1 MKIFV
6 SWSGDRS
13 QALATAIREWL
24 PLVLHYAEPWVSK
37 SDINAG
43 ERWGLEIAKEL
54 DGSGFGISCIT
65 AENVS
70 APWLLFEAGALA
82 RSLAEGRV
90 VPLLLGLDFSDISG
104 PIAQFQ
110 AKKADRL
117 GLLETVTA
125 INAVATTPVPEPKL
139 AQLFEALWPGLEAK
153 IEEIPNSV
161 KTVKSR
167 PQGEILEELV
177 SSVRSLDLRLREDDD
192 GRFLRGSKRGHMR
205 SVMLQDLIFGG
216 REPPSS
222 TSVLMAASLFRDEFP
237 WVYELASRLAKE
249 IGDGNLQAAR
259 KTARMLHE
267 SVTTLTRSPLGHEF
281 AGRNMHML
289 LDVMDRALGHAE
301 ATKAPTKV
309 RQPTA
314 QTKGDTGIREA

>member
-1 MKIFV
+1 MKVFV

-13 QALATAIREWL
+13 QSLATAIREWL

-43 ERWGLEIAKEL
+43 DRWGLEIAKEL

-110 AKKADRL
+110 AKKADRV
-117 GLLETVTA
+117 GLLETVNA
-125 INAVATTPVPEPKL
+125 INAVAATPVPEPKL
-139 AQLFEALWPGLEAK
+139 TQLFDALWPTLEAK
-153 IEEIPNSV
+153 IEEIPQSE
-161 KTVKSR
+161 KTVRSR

-177 SSVRSLDLRLREDDD
+177 SSVRSLDLRMREDADD
-192 GRFLRGSKRGHMR
+192 GRILRGSKRARMR
-205 SVMLQDLIFGG
+205 SVMLEDVIFSG
-216 REPPSS
+216 REPPGA
-222 TSVLMAASLFRDEFP
+222 TAILMAASVYRDDFP
-237 WVYELASRLAKE
+237 WIYELASKLAQE
-249 IGDGNLQAAR
+249 INGGNLQSAR
-259 KTARMLHE
+259 KTVRMLHD
-267 SVTTLTRSPLGHEF
+267 SILTVTHSPMSHELL
-281 AGRNMHML
+281 GRNMHMM
-289 LDVMDRALGHAE
+289 LDVMERTLGHAE
-301 ATKAPTKV
+301 AAKAPAKPRGSAAPSKV
-309 RQPTA
+309 L
-314 QTKGDTGIREA
+314 RE